1 MADANS
7 NASSDPLADV
17 PETVDDGELVGVAAT
32 GVPIYYD
39 DDDDRAFEALQS
51 GGEWAVGEER
61 TNADLD
67 DIVAEISRLTGWD
80 DLSELGEQALE
91 A

>member
-1 MADANS
+1 MSIDRNTFE
-7 NASSDPLADV
+7 NASEAELAALSV
-17 PETVDDGELVGVAAT
+17 PDRVLGFLAAH
-32 GVPIYYD
+32 
-39 DDDDRAFEALQS
+39 DDRAFEALQS